1 MWQWYIQ
8 LPGLPSGIQATRVVR
23 HLFVEQTGLPF
34 RTYLLWRRLMRGLE
48 AFASGASLTDA
59 ALGAGFS
66 DSAHFSRT
74 FRRMFGTAA
83 AALDVG

>member
-1 MWQWYIQ
+1 MK
-8 LPGLPSGIQATRVVR
+8 
-23 HLFVEQTGLPF
+23 
-34 RTYLLWRRLMRGLE
+34 GLE

-59 ALGAGFS
+59 ALGAGFA

-83 AALDVG
+83 AALDVT